1 MNPYKNL
8 ENSCEEID
16 ASVFSGD
23 LLWDPER
30 LELLSVYVSRWVTA
44 IEKHKAYAAEEAAE
58 DLELENDDSEEPQD
72 TAEVKNTR
80 ADELPL
86 DTLSAQVVVDTLRA
100 ISKVAEET
108 PVLTYQ
114 RMEELAK
121 QGLAKY
127 TVLRKN
133 EISDAKEKAPAGF
146 VLVPVKAPES
156 LLNSMA
162 MRNNHGFWLLDK
174 NIQNSMK
181 INMRQLHEE
190 VVGKG
195 FYSYENPS
203 PMHTANTL
211 EEVLASPRFQDKED

>member
-30 LELLSVYVSRWVTA
+30 LELLSEYVSRWVTA
-44 IEKHKAYAAEEAAE
+44 IEKHKACAAEEAAVN
-58 DLELENDDSEEPQD
+58 LELENDGSEEPFH
-72 TAEVKNTR
+72 ASEMKNIKV
-80 ADELPL
+80 DELPL
-86 DTLSAQVVVDTLRA
+86 DNLSAQVVVDTLKA
-100 ISKVAEET
+100 ITKVAEET

-133 EISDAKEKAPAGF
+133 EIRDAKEKAPTGF
-146 VLVPVKAPES
+146 VLVPVKAPDS

-162 MRNNHGFWLLDK
+162 MRSNHGFWLLDK
-174 NIQNSMK
+174 NIQNSIK

-195 FYSYENPS
+195 FYNYENPS

-211 EEVLASPRFQDKED
+211 EDVLSSPRFQPKED